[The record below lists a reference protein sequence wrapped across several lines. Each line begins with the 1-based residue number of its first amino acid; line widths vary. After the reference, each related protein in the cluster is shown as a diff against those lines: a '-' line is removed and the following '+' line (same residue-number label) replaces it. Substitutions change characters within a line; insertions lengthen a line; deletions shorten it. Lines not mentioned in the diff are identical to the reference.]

1 MKYIYNVEV
10 TIRKKND
17 SGQYIESEPWELS
30 NDGLRNAI
38 RRVERELRR
47 IEALKIS
54 AIECG
59 EYERAKVLRREQEP
73 LRNRLYNLIVE
84 EEFRLGN

>member
-1 MKYIYNVEV
+1 MTYVYHVNVTV
-10 TIRKKND
+10 RKRD
-17 SGQYIESEPWELS
+17 GAQYAESEPWELS
-30 NDGLRNAI
+30 DIGLCNAI

-47 IEALKIS
+47 LEALKIS

-59 EYERAKVLRREQEP
+59 EYECAKTFRREQEP